1 MTDLFKVLPM
11 TAAHLDEVVR
21 IEALSFYEPWS
32 SASVESSLSKDG
44 CFVAVDSSDTVVGY
58 LIFSYIF
65 DEGELL
71 RIAAHPLHK
80 RKGIPSLL
88 IRQMLNEAKARNIKH
103 WFLEVRASNS
113 PAIRIYEKFGFTVMG
128 RRKSYYK
135 GPHGK
140 EDAITMH
147 LNGS

>member
-1 MTDLFKVLPM
+1 MEQRFR
-11 TAAHLDEVVR
+11 R
-21 IEALSFYEPWS
+21 IL
-32 SASVESSLSKDG
+32 L
-44 CFVAVDSSDTVVGY
+44 DSSDTVVGY

-71 RIAAHPLHK
+71 RIAVHPLHK
-80 RKGIPSLL
+80 RKGIASLL

>member
-1 MTDLFKVLPM
+1 MTE
-11 TAAHLDEVVR
+11 AHLDEVVR

-32 SASVESSLSKDG
+32 HACVQSSLNKDG
-44 CFVAVDSSDTVVGY
+44 CFVALDSAGAVVGY
-58 LIFSYIF
+58 VIFSYIF

-71 RIAAHPLHK
+71 RIAVHPLHK
-80 RKGIPSLL
+80 RKGIASLL
-88 IRQMLNEAKARNIKH
+88 IRQILNIAKARKIKH

-113 PAIRIYEKFGFTVMG
+113 PAIRLYEKFGFTVMG

-147 LNGS
+147 LNGN